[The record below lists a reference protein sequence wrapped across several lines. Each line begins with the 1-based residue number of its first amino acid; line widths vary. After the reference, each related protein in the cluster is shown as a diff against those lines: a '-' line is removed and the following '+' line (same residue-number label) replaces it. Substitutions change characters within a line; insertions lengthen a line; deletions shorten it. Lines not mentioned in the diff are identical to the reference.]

1 MNKRICQ
8 DIEDKNALLE
18 AQKTIFGSFTDEQ
31 RAAIENGANAS
42 NFIADLSLDDQDK
55 LIDAGIYLIS
65 KMDDQQRSDWLFLS
79 SWMLNGIP
87 LEQRKA
93 ILQHMKATGGDIDLQ
108 TLTNLGVYTQADA
121 AAGYTADVFGGLL
134 KENYGKNFV
143 DSLRKEYQSHQLGTS
158 FAEMNQE
165 EMNLRI
171 AQIGG
176 LLAENIA
183 NVANGIVF
191 GKNSRFFGNGKFD
204 QLESTGYAGPSHVP
218 GSQHKNFGQ
227 FSSKTIQPFN
237 RSERTHPQ
245 NTSKSFRKINSK
257 KIRFSQSS
265 VNNADE
271 LILSMQT
278 NGWKG
283 APIDVVEMPDGKLTT
298 LDNTRVAA
306 ARKTHTKIHAYVHHY
321 NDPLPPELIIRFTT
335 KNGIPKTWGDAI
347 NLRIRKQKAEF
358 RKNSAYG
365 SFDIPQ
371 INS

>member
-1 MNKRICQ
+1 M
-8 DIEDKNALLE
+8 
-18 AQKTIFGSFTDEQ
+18 
-31 RAAIENGANAS
+31 
-42 NFIADLSLDDQDK
+42 DDQDK

-183 NVANGIVF
+183 NVANGIAF

-218 GSQHKNFGQ
+218 GSQTAVDPSLKYTKEKNSEDSSAYTTIERFSAEEVNQSLFQSSGYEAPYAPNTTVNVIKLHK
-227 FSSKTIQPFN
+227 P
-237 RSERTHPQ
+237 
-245 NTSKSFRKINSK
+245 RKVVRVYDGKNSK
-257 KIRFSQSS
+257 MHGGW
-265 VNNADE
+265 VMNADDIVGLSAKE
-271 LILSMQT
+271 IQEKFALPFEPKYICDVEIPEGSMLRVGTANALFGFQGGGKQYDLMGQMIGHFTNERLI
-278 NGWKG
+278 GEK
-283 APIDVVEMPDGKLTT
+283 
-298 LDNTRVAA
+298 
-306 ARKTHTKIHAYVHHY
+306 
-321 NDPLPPELIIRFTT
+321 
-335 KNGIPKTWGDAI
+335 
-347 NLRIRKQKAEF
+347 
-358 RKNSAYG
+358 
-365 SFDIPQ
+365 
-371 INS
+371 